1 MSKEQQV
8 SITCPECKTTHP
20 FTKYDSVNTKIDPEL
35 KDAVKYGSL
44 FEFKCPSCGAKT
56 TVNYGILYHQ
66 MEDNIMIYYAVS
78 DEDERKTY
86 SMMFGDTPSDPAS
99 LMMQKMR
106 KQGHYLMRIVRS
118 QNELREKVMILD
130 DGLDDRIMEIFK
142 TSLALKIQQ
151 DNPNCRTAD
160 VLYYSNETGSYIQT
174 FVNGKTY
181 NTMKFPHQDYETF
194 RESIRVDLPDIR
206 DDGPFIDRQWALEKL
221 GKRPPS
227 NRTKVTKTA
236 VTATQQTGC
245 LLPILSV
252 LILCALLFVW
262 L

>member
-8 SITCPECKTTHP
+8 SITCPECKTKHP

-56 TVNYGILYHQ
+56 TVNYGLLYHQ
-66 MEDNIMIYYAVS
+66 MEDSIMIYYAVS

-130 DGLDDRIMEIFK
+130 DKLDDRIIELFK
-142 TSLALKIQQ
+142 AGLVLKIKE
-151 DNPNCRTAD
+151 DNPNCRSVD
-160 VLYYSNETGSYIQT
+160 VFYYSNETGGYIQT
-174 FVNGKTY
+174 ILDGKTY
-181 NTMKFPHQDYETF
+181 GTNKFLYDDYKAF
-194 RESIRVDLPDIR
+194 RESIHADLPDIR

-221 GKRPPS
+221 GKRPPA
-227 NRTKVTKTA
+227 NRNKLTKPT

-245 LLPILSV
+245 LLPLLSV
-252 LILCALLFVW
+252 VILCALLFACI
-262 L
+262 